1 MDQAKRLSKGEWK
14 THFEAVMFE
23 MRTGSFRQAE
33 ESVKQSLETFFA
45 TGRLW
50 ATLIQLQHTRAKT
63 TQDFDLVFSTFK
75 QALQEIPKSGEVWCE
90 GARLMMAKNE
100 NNRHYSLERAERY
113 LNFAI

>member
-1 MDQAKRLSKGEWK
+1 VPSALIEYAKHFEIRGDFGRAREIMDQAKKLSKGEWK

-33 ESVKQSLETFFA
+33 ETVKESLETFFA

-63 TQDFDLVFSTFK
+63 AQDFDLVFSTFK
-75 QALQEIPKSGEVWCE
+75 
-90 GARLMMAKNE
+90 
-100 NNRHYSLERAERY
+100 
-113 LNFAI
+113 